1 MANRLQPSALA
12 NRLLH
17 LYALESEMA
26 RPGSPQSRS
35 ASCRES
41 RQVLMRPLLGH
52 VLGGG
57 FTLSL
62 SSLLLGISIQTAQAQ
77 ILALVEQAPPKV
89 VELLKTPLSAPEVT
103 AQTPSQ
109 NSLTLPSLW
118 WANEQFG
125 DKMVLNWFTYP
136 QAQASNSQVRLVVR
150 PDLWSR
156 YSYLERYAFL
166 RRFGAS
172 TSAAGY
178 HLVVLDRQNYPLAAY
193 ICEFSSKVKPA
204 PLFPWEQ
211 GQKRSPNPQARCNA
225 WISPVY
231 DSPVL

>member
-1 MANRLQPSALA
+1 MAC
-12 NRLLH
+12 
-17 LYALESEMA
+17 
-26 RPGSPQSRS
+26 PGSLRSRS
-35 ASCRES
+35 VSFRES
-41 RQVLMRPLLGH
+41 PQPLSCALRRKWGEH
-52 VLGGG
+52 ALGGG
-57 FTLSL
+57 FILNL
-62 SSLLLGISIQTAQAQ
+62 CCLLLLGTGGQTAQAQ
-77 ILALVEQAPPKV
+77 SLALIEQAPPKV
-89 VELLKTPLSAPEVT
+89 LELLQAPLSRPAVT
-103 AQTPSQ
+103 AETPS
-109 NSLTLPSLW
+109 NKSLTLPSLW

-136 QAQASNSQVRLVVR
+136 QAQASQSQIRLVVR

-166 RRFGAS
+166 RQFGAS

-178 HLVVLDRQNYPLAAY
+178 HLMVLDRQNYPLAAY
-193 ICEFSSKVKPA
+193 ICEFSQQARPA

-211 GQKRSPNPQARCNA
+211 KQKRSPNSQRARCNA

>member
-1 MANRLQPSALA
+1 MAC
-12 NRLLH
+12 
-17 LYALESEMA
+17 
-26 RPGSPQSRS
+26 PGSLQSRS
-35 ASCRES
+35 VSLRES
-41 RQVLMRPLLGH
+41 HRASFEALPQLLKRCRFWSR
-52 VLGGG
+52 L
-57 FTLSL
+57 TLSL
-62 SSLLLGISIQTAQAQ
+62 GTLLMGASVQAAYAQSPVP
-77 ILALVEQAPPKV
+77 IEQAPPKV
-89 VELLKTPLSAPEVT
+89 VELLKVPLSKPEVT
-103 AQTPSQ
+103 AETPSK

-166 RRFGAS
+166 RQFGAS

-178 HLVVLDRQNYPLAAY
+178 HLMVLDRQNYPLAAY
-193 ICEFSSKVKPA
+193 ICEFSRQVKPA

-211 GQKRSPNPQARCNA
+211 GQKRSLKPQQARCNA

>member
-1 MANRLQPSALA
+1 MAC
-12 NRLLH
+12 
-17 LYALESEMA
+17 
-26 RPGSPQSRS
+26 PGSLRSRS
-35 ASCRES
+35 VSFGELPQFPSRFFGGHASRGS
-41 RQVLMRPLLGH
+41 FILI
-52 VLGGG
+52 
-57 FTLSL
+57 LSC
-62 SSLLLGISIQTAQAQ
+62 LLLGNGVQPASAQTQAP
-77 ILALVEQAPPKV
+77 IEQAPPKV
-89 VELLKTPLSAPEVT
+89 LQLLRTPLRMPEVT
-103 AQTPSQ
+103 AQTPSK

-118 WANEQFG
+118 LANEQFG

-166 RRFGAS
+166 REFGAS

-178 HLVVLDRQNYPLAAY
+178 HLMVLDRQNYPLGAY
-193 ICEFSSKVKPA
+193 ICEFSQQVKPA

-211 GQKRSPNPQARCNA
+211 KRSRSPNAQARCNA

-231 DSPVL
+231 EAPVL